1 MQKNILSN
9 LMNNTINWNNTTLN
23 LLGQSN
29 EKVLQLTKR
38 HVVLVLKQL
47 DLLGNTLKNVK
58 KVEMYSMYSNTSC
71 QFLS

>member
-58 KVEMYSMYSNTSC
+58 KVEMYSM
-71 QFLS
+71 